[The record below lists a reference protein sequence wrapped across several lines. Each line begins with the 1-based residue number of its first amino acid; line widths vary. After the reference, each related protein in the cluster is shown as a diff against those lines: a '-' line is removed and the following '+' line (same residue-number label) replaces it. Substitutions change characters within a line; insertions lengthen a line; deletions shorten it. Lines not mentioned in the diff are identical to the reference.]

1 MRPRSLEEVAA
12 AVDGSVRGER
22 KVVVRAAA
30 VDSRQAGPGDLFVAL
45 PGEGADGH
53 DFVGEAMARGASAA
67 MVRRG
72 WRGGVEPTV
81 EVADPGAA
89 LLRLAR
95 DERSSISA
103 QVVAITGSTGKTMT
117 KDLTAAVLGRRFRVV
132 ASPSSFNNEV
142 GLPLTLLRADERT
155 EAVVCEMGSRGP
167 GHIRLLCEVATPT
180 VGVVTNAGE
189 AHMER
194 FGSRKVL
201 RDAKAELPEALPA
214 SGVAVLN
221 ADDPAVR
228 TYADRTRARVVLFGT
243 APGADVS
250 AEALDVHRGTGQAE
264 FLLRT
269 PDGSAPVLLSVPGE
283 HMVGNALAAAAV
295 GWALGVP
302 VESSAEALAIA
313 PVTGGRMQISEA
325 GGVRIVNDAYNAN
338 PTSTAAALR
347 AVRWMAGSGR
357 CIAVLG
363 HMAEH
368 RDAPSRTGHPA
379 DSPEGGRRRGRVGVI
394 RVVDDAHPAGLRDLH
409 PPARN
414 RRGRQSLGGALDRHA
429 ERPSH
434 GGGGQRVAH
443 HVFTRYRQQHRRRSV
458 RRAQKEL
465 GLSGPAVDIERLR
478 GDVGAR
484 SGPEQDDPHPGP
496 VGVRTNCRVVGVQ
509 HGHPAGG
516 ERFRELGLRVAQH
529 LPGAEALHVG
539 LSRV

>member
-1 MRPRSLEEVAA
+1 MKPRSLEEVAA
-12 AVDGSVRGER
+12 AVDGSVRGDR
-22 KVVVRAAA
+22 KVIVRAAA

-72 WRGGVEPTV
+72 WLGGVEPTV
-81 EVADPGAA
+81 EVGDPGAA

-95 DERSSISA
+95 DERSTISA
-103 QVVAITGSTGKTMT
+103 HVIGITGSTGKTMT
-117 KDLTAAVLGRRFRVV
+117 KDFTAAVLGRQFRVV

-302 VESSAEALAIA
+302 VESSAQALATA

-363 HMAEH
+363 HMAELG
-368 RDAPSRTGHPA
+368 PIA
-379 DSPEGGRRRGRVGVI
+379 DEEHERIGELV
-394 RVVDDAHPAGLRDLH
+394 A
-409 PPARN
+409 
-414 RRGRQSLGGALDRHA
+414 SLGIDVLVVVGPDARLIGVAARREGIPHDGVAVCDDVLQATKSVLSIVRPGDLVLVKASRVARLERVADALQAALDQPA
-429 ERPSH
+429 
-434 GGGGQRVAH
+434 
-443 HVFTRYRQQHRRRSV
+443 
-458 RRAQKEL
+458 KE
-465 GLSGPAVDIERLR
+465 A
-478 GDVGAR
+478 AR
-484 SGPEQDDPHPGP
+484 
-496 VGVRTNCRVVGVQ
+496 
-509 HGHPAGG
+509 
-516 ERFRELGLRVAQH
+516 
-529 LPGAEALHVG
+529 
-539 LSRV
+539 